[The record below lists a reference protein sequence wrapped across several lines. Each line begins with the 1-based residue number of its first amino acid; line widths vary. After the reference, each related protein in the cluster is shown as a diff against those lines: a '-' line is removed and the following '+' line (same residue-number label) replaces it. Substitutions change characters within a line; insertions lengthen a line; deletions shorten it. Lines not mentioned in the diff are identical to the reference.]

1 MLVASSWKDMDA
13 VRINAMYKILVSV
26 FAWASK
32 SDLILDVEQS
42 IKEQDDSNL
51 FKSVQDTRKMLRVE
65 DCRPQG
71 IKGSKD
77 FLLSLGSHLLDDN
90 KYKGF
95 FIQRFGVHS
104 LTIRPV
110 AKEAIIGMSRT
121 GHSDYVAHL
130 PNLDSWAPS
139 AETSRI
145 SDGWKSNAKIPSKE
159 LTWENTTL
167 PRKRIRPVSEE
178 YGNRSDDD
186 RSRHGSRNGKLSPEV
201 AEKAKRM
208 RKLGACWRCRILKVP
223 CSAGETCDRCNKVSQ
238 GSPDAHFLC
247 SRASFRD
254 YSEIFFPDFLHDHL
268 EKPRY
273 DATIH
278 NLESDLIDTLC
289 TTVTFDG
296 KRSML
301 FQVNIFAPNEQ
312 YPRELIRRTVDGS
325 VQTTT
330 SHPVGL
336 LGISSS
342 EVKQTVQDYLKD
354 VLANNP
360 LFIHSG
366 QETTTAVNSVL
377 SRLFN
382 FSSCQERN
390 IDILQQAFL
399 VLVIYSVTGKTLFFM
414 EPGLFANQSR
424 LAENAHNQ
432 FGSAASSW
440 LMDIALNN
448 AMRTLALQTVKVLLS
463 DLERAMRSR
472 TRDRWAYCFAVILV
486 LCSCVEEMQ
495 IWALSLLDI
504 EQKINGLGDLSRRKW
519 VLHACTSLEEQPV
532 RIIVDIFHSI
542 YRSTADSSYGT
553 ASNLG
558 FNPLKQI
565 IRNGCRIPKGTDF
578 GLEGHTVNLVR
589 DLGQIVLHSYGE
601 LRGLAG
607 PPNFEGTLEKIIKRN
622 RGRLVSQFL
631 LSFVDDT
638 TIEEGLVA
646 IDTSSTWMK
655 PLSE

>member
-42 IKEQDDSNL
+42 IKEQDDSDL

-65 DCRPQG
+65 DYPPQG

-110 AKEAIIGMSRT
+110 AKEAIIGISRT

-208 RKLGACWRCRILKVP
+208 RKLKAY
-223 CSAGETCDRCNKVSQ
+223 
-238 GSPDAHFLC
+238 FL
-247 SRASFRD
+247 
-254 YSEIFFPDFLHDHL
+254 YDHL

-273 DATIH
+273 EATVH
-278 NLESDLIDTLC
+278 NLESDLTDTFC

-325 VQTTT
+325 VQTTA

-342 EVKQTVQDYLKD
+342 EVKQTVHDYLKD

-360 LFIHSG
+360 PFIQSE

-382 FSSCQERN
+382 FSSCQEGKS
-390 IDILQQAFL
+390 DILQQAFL
-399 VLVIYSVTGKTLFFM
+399 VLIIYSVTGRTLVFM

-432 FGSAASSW
+432 FRSAASSW
-440 LMDIALNN
+440 LMDIALNH
-448 AMRTLALQTVKVLLS
+448 AMRILALQTVKVLLS

-495 IWALSLLDI
+495 IWALSLLNI
-504 EQKINGLGDLSRRKW
+504 EEKINGLGDLSRRKW

-542 YRSTADSSYGT
+542 YKSTADSSYGT

-578 GLEGHTVNLVR
+578 GLEGHTVDLVR
-589 DLGQIVLHSYGE
+589 DMGQIVLHSYGE

-607 PPNFEGTLEKIIKRN
+607 PPNFEGTLEEIIKRN

-646 IDTSSTWMK
+646 IDTGSTWMK